1 MSDLRKEELILGA
14 MAEVFEDL
22 ADKSKKS
29 LKAYIDKNHDDA
41 TAVRVWD
48 EYQKPSRTMLTTLV
62 YDYTRDPGARQLT
75 NDLARMAAHFATKGG
90 SSC

>member
-1 MSDLRKEELILGA
+1 MSDLRTEELILGA

-41 TAVRVWD
+41 KEW
-48 EYQKPSRTMLTTLV
+48 LV
-62 YDYTRDPGARQLT
+62 YQEDIGNWKAQGIALDIQCDRVKELRELV
-75 NDLARMAAHFATKGG
+75 
-90 SSC
+90 CE